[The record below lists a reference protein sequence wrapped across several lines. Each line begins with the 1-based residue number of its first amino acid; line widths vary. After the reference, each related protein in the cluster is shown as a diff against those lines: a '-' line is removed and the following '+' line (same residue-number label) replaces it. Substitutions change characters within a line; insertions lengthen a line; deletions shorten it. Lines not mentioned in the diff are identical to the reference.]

1 MVNKAKAQLLGIFIL
16 LVLGFLAIN
25 SPFIL
30 IIEGVAVVLFILWL
44 ITNRQ
49 SFLDEQI
56 SFISI
61 LVVLQLVFYMLFF
74 ILIGLESGLIL
85 SLLGI
90 IPILSVCFLYP
101 WAFGKKRTISKGRL
115 FIILVFIVQVYLV
128 ILSIVNSLV
137 VTSNLA
143 NCRLLSNTEMTCT
156 PIARHMF
163 NDSGAVQISSK
174 RHQKHSIF
182 HLNITPPLSSVI
194 IPPKISRYKISA
206 FYFRERL
213 TFFS

>member
-1 MVNKAKAQLLGIFIL
+1 MDGISLLDATIIYSLLFSPLLTIVLLFFWASANMVNKAKTQLLGIFIL

-143 NCRLLSNTEMTCT
+143 
-156 PIARHMF
+156 I
-163 NDSGAVQISSK
+163 
-174 RHQKHSIF
+174 
-182 HLNITPPLSSVI
+182 
-194 IPPKISRYKISA
+194 
-206 FYFRERL
+206 
-213 TFFS
+213 